1 MLLLVMYMDKS
12 LKKNILDFKEMF
24 SSSADFTIREFKINT
39 PKGKNAAVFTMEGMC
54 NKETLAISVINPIMG
69 CRYRSDNGTEL
80 LEVIK
85 TSVITASEM
94 VDVKDTEMFLTLLMS
109 GFAII
114 AVDGCENMLAIG
126 LQGFSFRSV
135 SEPSGE
141 TIQRGSREGFVE
153 PLRINMT
160 LIRRRIKSPKLV
172 FETMTVGTLSKTQI
186 CLCYLSDRI
195 SKQILKKLK
204 EELNKCDLETVLAAG
219 YLVPFLEDNEEKSLF
234 TGVGISERPD
244 TVCGKITEGRI
255 AVMIDGS
262 PSVLYVPKLFVENFQ
277 SFDDYSNRPYY
288 AAFTRVLKYISF
300 LAAIY
305 IPGLYVAFATFHP
318 ELFSPGILSKIVSSV
333 TQTPLPLMLEVLL
346 IHFIYEIMREAGLRI
361 PKPLGHAVGI
371 VGALV
376 IGESAVS
383 AGIIGSPTLMVVAIA
398 AIASYTIPDLYPCIT
413 ILRLVYIICGGI
425 LGLWGIVLVS
435 FVMLLNLCGKN
446 SFGVPYASPFA
457 PFMPWAMRDTFIRA
471 SWKKLA
477 KKVLKIQDVKGADE
491 ER

>member
-12 LKKNILDFKEMF
+12 LKKNIKYFKEMF
-24 SSSADFTIREFKINT
+24 SSSADFTVREFMINT
-39 PKGKNAAVFTMEGMC
+39 PKGKTAAVFTMEGMC

-69 CRYRSDNGTEL
+69 SRYRSDNGEEL

-94 VDVKDTEMFLTLLMS
+94 VDVKDEESFLSLLMS

-114 AVDGCENMLAIG
+114 AVDGCENMAAIG
-126 LQGFSFRSV
+126 IQGFSFRGV

-186 CLCYLSDRI
+186 CLCYLSDRT
-195 SKQILKKLK
+195 SKHILYKLK
-204 EELNKCDLETVLAAG
+204 NDLQNCDLETVLAAG
-219 YLVPFLEDNEEKSLF
+219 YLVPFLEDGEEKSLF

-288 AAFTRVLKYISF
+288 AAFTRILKYISF

-318 ELFSPGILSKIVSSV
+318 ELFPPGIL
-333 TQTPLPLMLEVLL
+333 
-346 IHFIYEIMREAGLRI
+346 
-361 PKPLGHAVGI
+361 
-371 VGALV
+371 
-376 IGESAVS
+376 
-383 AGIIGSPTLMVVAIA
+383 
-398 AIASYTIPDLYPCIT
+398 
-413 ILRLVYIICGGI
+413 
-425 LGLWGIVLVS
+425 
-435 FVMLLNLCGKN
+435 
-446 SFGVPYASPFA
+446 
-457 PFMPWAMRDTFIRA
+457 
-471 SWKKLA
+471 
-477 KKVLKIQDVKGADE
+477 
-491 ER
+491 

>member
-1 MLLLVMYMDKS
+1 MVIKMNSSLSKNITD
-12 LKKNILDFKEMF
+12 LKKLF
-24 SSSADFTIREFKINT
+24 SSSADFTVREFRLNT
-39 PKGKNAAVFTMEGMC
+39 PKGKAAAIFTMEGMC
-54 NKETLAISVINPIMG
+54 NKEALSISVINPVMG
-69 CRYRSDNGTEL
+69 CRYRTDDGAEL
-80 LEVIK
+80 FEVIK

-94 VDVKDTEMFLTLLMS
+94 VEVKDVGSFLELVMS
-109 GFAII
+109 GFAVI
-114 AVDGCENMLAIG
+114 AIDGSESMAAIG
-126 LQGFSFRSV
+126 IQGFSFRGV

-160 LIRRRIKSPKLV
+160 LIRRRIKSPELV
-172 FETMTVGTLSKTQI
+172 FETMTIGTLSKTQI
-186 CLCYLSDRI
+186 CLCYLADRT
-195 SKQILKKLK
+195 SKEIMNKLK
-204 EELNKCDLETVLAAG
+204 RDLENCRLETLLASG
-219 YLVPFLEDNEEKSLF
+219 YLVPFLEDGEEKSLF
-234 TGVGISERPD
+234 TSVGVSERPD
-244 TVCGKITEGRI
+244 TICGKITEGRI

-288 AAFTRVLKYISF
+288 AAFTRILKYISF

-305 IPGLYVAFATFHP
+305 VPGLYVAFATFHP

-333 TQTPLPLMLEVLL
+333 TKTPLPLMLEVLL

-398 AIASYTIPDLYPCIT
+398 AIASYTIPDLYPSIT
-413 ILRLVYIICGGI
+413 ILRLIYIISGGI

-435 FVMLLNLCGKN
+435 FVMLVNLCGKN
-446 SFGVPYASPFA
+446 SFGVPYSSPLA
-457 PFMPWAMRDTFIRA
+457 PFMARGMRDTFIRA
-471 SWKKLA
+471 NWRKLS
-477 KKVLKIQDVKGADE
+477 KRIMRIQNVKGAE
-491 ER
+491 EDK

>member
-1 MLLLVMYMDKS
+1 
-12 LKKNILDFKEMF
+12 MF
-24 SSSADFTIREFKINT
+24 SGSADFTVREFMLNT

-69 CRYRSDNGTEL
+69 NRYRSDEGTL
-80 LEVIK
+80 LLDVIK
-85 TSVITASEM
+85 TNVITASEM
-94 VDVKDTEMFLTLLMS
+94 VEVKDEESFLSLLMS

-114 AVDGCENMLAIG
+114 AIDGCENMIAVGI
-126 LQGFSFRSV
+126 QGFSFRSV

-160 LIRRRIKSPKLV
+160 LIRRRIKSPSLV

-186 CLCYLSDRI
+186 CLCYLSDRT
-195 SKQILKKLK
+195 SKHILEKLKKDL
-204 EELNKCDLETVLAAG
+204 EKCNLETVLAAG
-219 YLVPFLEDNEEKSLF
+219 YLVPFLEDGEEKSLF

-244 TVCGKITEGRI
+244 TVCGKITEGRVAI
-255 AVMIDGS
+255 MIDGS
-262 PSVLYVPKLFVENFQ
+262 PSVLYVPKLFSENFQ

-288 AAFTRVLKYISF
+288 AAFTRILKYISF
-300 LAAIY
+300 LAAVY
-305 IPGLYVAFATFHP
+305 IPELYVAFATFHP
-318 ELFSPGILSKIVSSV
+318 ELFPPAILSKIVTSV

-435 FVMLLNLCGKN
+435 FVMLVNLCGKN
-446 SFGVPYASPFA
+446 SFGVPYSSPFA
-457 PFMPWAMRDTFIRA
+457 PFMPSAMRDTFIRA

-477 KKVLKIQDVKGADE
+477 DKVMKIQNLKGADDE
-491 ER
+491 E